1 MRVIIKEQSSHVKLY
16 RIILSVILLT
26 IVFAAIPEQA
36 QAQGRKRVVQLSG
49 FVTVGDSLYG
59 VSGVS
64 VFVPDTDRGIQSN
77 RYGFFSLPVLTGDTV
92 VFSALG
98 YKTETLVIP
107 QNYPSTSY
115 SIIMQMQ
122 EEAIELPEVTV
133 IPWAT
138 ERDFKE
144 AVLALELPDAGRSA
158 AERNL
163 DPERLQEL
171 FDLVPMDGSA
181 NSKVFNQH
189 QRIQGQNRYLIPT
202 VSPFAIIKLI
212 DMLKNGEFRKK

>member
-1 MRVIIKEQSSHVKLY
+1 MKSIISHVKLY
-16 RIILSVILLT
+16 RVIVATIL
-26 IVFAAIPEQA
+26 IVCAFAAMPEQA
-36 QAQGRKRVVQLSG
+36 KAQGGRRVVQLSG

-59 VSGVS
+59 VGSVS
-64 VFVPDTDRGIQSN
+64 VYVPNTNRGVQTN

-98 YKTETLVIP
+98 YKRETLVIP
-107 QNYPSTSY
+107 KTYSSDSY

-122 EEAIELPEVTV
+122 EAAIELAEVKV

-144 AVLALELPDAGRSA
+144 AVLALKLPDEGRSA
-158 AERNL
+158 ASRNL
-163 DPERLQEL
+163 DPQRLREL
-171 FDLVPMDGSA
+171 FTVVPMDGNA

-189 QRIQGQNRYLIPT
+189 QQIQQQNRYLIPT
-202 VSPFAIIKLI
+202 ISPFAVLKLL
-212 DMLKNGEFRKK
+212 DMLKNGEFKKK

>member
-1 MRVIIKEQSSHVKLY
+1 MKPILKALDSHVKLS
-16 RIILSVILLT
+16 SVIVTAILIL
-26 IVFAAIPEQA
+26 FAFAGMPQEA
-36 QAQGRKRVVQLSG
+36 KAQGGQRVVQLSG

-59 VSGVS
+59 VGRVS
-64 VFVPDTDRGIQSN
+64 VYVPKTGRGVETN

-98 YKTETLVIP
+98 YKKQTLVIP
-107 QNYPSTSY
+107 KNYPSNSY

-122 EEAIELPEVTV
+122 EEAIELAEVRV

-144 AVLALELPDAGRSA
+144 AVLALKLPDEGRSA
-158 AERNL
+158 ANRNV
-163 DPERLQEL
+163 DPERLKEL
-171 FDLVPMDGSA
+171 FSVVPMDGNS

-189 QRIQGQNRYLIPT
+189 QQIQAQNRYLIPT
-202 VSPFAIIKLI
+202 ISPFAVLKLL
-212 DMLKNGEFRKK
+212 DMLKNGEFKKK